1 MLPALVYE
9 YWRGLALV
17 TAAVAAAVVMVVVM
31 VVVEMFVAVVVVG
44 CSVRDLHVGPFF
56 STRRHPA
63 NPVSVPILPLETD
76 TSSVVTK
83 PRHGD
88 TAL

>member
-1 MLPALVYE
+1 
-9 YWRGLALV
+9 
-17 TAAVAAAVVMVVVM
+17 M
-31 VVVEMFVAVVVVG
+31 VVVEMFVAVVVVVG